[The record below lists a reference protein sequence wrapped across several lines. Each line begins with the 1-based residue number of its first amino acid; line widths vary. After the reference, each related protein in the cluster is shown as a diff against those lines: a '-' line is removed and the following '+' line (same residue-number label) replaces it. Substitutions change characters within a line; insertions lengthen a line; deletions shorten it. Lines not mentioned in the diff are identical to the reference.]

1 MPIYHIHSTTLL
13 FYSIQA
19 PNFNFNTAD
28 TIPILYEYAYGFIIT
43 IFLFKRIKIG
53 HWNVY

>member
-19 PNFNFNTAD
+19 PNFNLNMAD
-28 TIPILYEYAYGFIIT
+28 TIPILYEYAYGFIIHVT
-43 IFLFKRIKIG
+43 IFLFNRIKIG
-53 HWNVY
+53 H

>member
-19 PNFNFNTAD
+19 PNFNFNMAD

-43 IFLFKRIKIG
+43 IFLFNRIKIG